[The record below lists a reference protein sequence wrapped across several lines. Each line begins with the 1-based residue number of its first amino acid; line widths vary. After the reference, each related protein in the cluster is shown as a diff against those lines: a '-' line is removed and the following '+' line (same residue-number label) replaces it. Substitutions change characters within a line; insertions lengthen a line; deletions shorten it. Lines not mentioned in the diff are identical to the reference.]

1 MSQMMQMYQQVG
13 PAQFSA
19 MIGQFAPYFASIAP
33 QFVELRPGYAEVT
46 FPKRREV
53 LNHIGT
59 VHAIALCNAAELA
72 AGTMTDASIPAGHRW
87 IPRGMT
93 VEYLAKA
100 TGDVR
105 AVADGSQI
113 DWQATGNLVVP
124 VVAYVDDKPVFR
136 AEITMYVSPGG
147 QPYSRSREQTT
158 ETGMNPPQPRLIDNG
173 NGHPLASHWYRPA
186 GEPRGYLLIVPAM
199 GVEQRF
205 YAPFAAW
212 LAERGYLAIT
222 FDYLG
227 MGQSRN
233 GSLCGLEVD
242 VLGWARHDCSA
253 MLAAALAESGSKP
266 LYWIGHSL
274 GGQILPFV
282 EGRERI
288 ERVFSI
294 ASGSGYWKENS
305 PRLRNKV
312 WLFWYLVA
320 PLLTPLLGYFPG
332 RRLGMV
338 GDLPRGVIE
347 QWRRWCL
354 HPQYALADGEAIR
367 RAFSAVRTPIVSLS
381 FTDDEMMSRRSIES
395 LLGFYREAP
404 KTAWRIAPEEIGA
417 RHIGHFGFF
426 RPQFAESLW
435 AGYLLPELGSGNALS
450 RG

>member
-1 MSQMMQMYQQVG
+1 
-13 PAQFSA
+13 
-19 MIGQFAPYFASIAP
+19 
-33 QFVELRPGYAEVT
+33 
-46 FPKRREV
+46 
-53 LNHIGT
+53 
-59 VHAIALCNAAELA
+59 
-72 AGTMTDASIPAGHRW
+72 
-87 IPRGMT
+87 
-93 VEYLAKA
+93 
-100 TGDVR
+100 
-105 AVADGSQI
+105 
-113 DWQATGNLVVP
+113 
-124 VVAYVDDKPVFR
+124 
-136 AEITMYVSPGG
+136 
-147 QPYSRSREQTT
+147 
-158 ETGMNPPQPRLIDNG
+158 MNPPQPRLIDNG

-233 GSLCGLEVD
+233 GSLRGLEVD

-288 ERVFSI
+288 DRVFSI

-332 RRLGMV
+332 RRLDGRRPAAR
-338 GDLPRGVIE
+338 GDRTMATLVP
-347 QWRRWCL
+347 
-354 HPQYALADGEAIR
+354 A
-367 RAFSAVRTPIVSLS
+367 SAVRPRGWRGHPPRLL
-381 FTDDEMMSRRSIES
+381 RRTHAH
-395 LLGFYREAP
+395 RVAVVH
-404 KTAWRIAPEEIGA
+404 R
-417 RHIGHFGFF
+417 R
-426 RPQFAESLW
+426 
-435 AGYLLPELGSGNALS
+435 
-450 RG
+450 

>member
-1 MSQMMQMYQQVG
+1 
-13 PAQFSA
+13 
-19 MIGQFAPYFASIAP
+19 
-33 QFVELRPGYAEVT
+33 
-46 FPKRREV
+46 
-53 LNHIGT
+53 
-59 VHAIALCNAAELA
+59 
-72 AGTMTDASIPAGHRW
+72 
-87 IPRGMT
+87 
-93 VEYLAKA
+93 
-100 TGDVR
+100 
-105 AVADGSQI
+105 
-113 DWQATGNLVVP
+113 
-124 VVAYVDDKPVFR
+124 
-136 AEITMYVSPGG
+136 
-147 QPYSRSREQTT
+147 
-158 ETGMNPPQPRLIDNG
+158 MNPPQPRLIDNG

-233 GSLCGLEVD
+233 GSLRGLEVD

-320 PLLTPLLGYFPG
+320 P
-332 RRLGMV
+332 
-338 GDLPRGVIE
+338 
-347 QWRRWCL
+347 C
-354 HPQYALADGEAIR
+354 
-367 RAFSAVRTPIVSLS
+367 
-381 FTDDEMMSRRSIES
+381 
-395 LLGFYREAP
+395 
-404 KTAWRIAPEEIGA
+404 
-417 RHIGHFGFF
+417 
-426 RPQFAESLW
+426 
-435 AGYLLPELGSGNALS
+435 
-450 RG
+450 

>member
-136 AEITMYVSPGG
+136 AEITMYVG

-233 GSLCGLEVD
+233 GSLRGLEVD

>member
-233 GSLCGLEVD
+233 GSLRGLEVD

>member
-1 MSQMMQMYQQVG
+1 
-13 PAQFSA
+13 
-19 MIGQFAPYFASIAP
+19 
-33 QFVELRPGYAEVT
+33 
-46 FPKRREV
+46 
-53 LNHIGT
+53 
-59 VHAIALCNAAELA
+59 
-72 AGTMTDASIPAGHRW
+72 
-87 IPRGMT
+87 
-93 VEYLAKA
+93 
-100 TGDVR
+100 
-105 AVADGSQI
+105 
-113 DWQATGNLVVP
+113 
-124 VVAYVDDKPVFR
+124 
-136 AEITMYVSPGG
+136 
-147 QPYSRSREQTT
+147 
-158 ETGMNPPQPRLIDNG
+158 MNPPQPRLIDNG
-173 NGHPLASHWYRPA
+173 NGHPLVSHWYRPA

-233 GSLCGLEVD
+233 GSLRGLEVD

-288 ERVFSI
+288 DRVFSI

-354 HPQYALADGEAIR
+354 HPQYAR
-367 RAFSAVRTPIVSLS
+367 PSCRC
-381 FTDDEMMSRRSIES
+381 RS
-395 LLGFYREAP
+395 P
-404 KTAWRIAPEEIGA
+404 TMK
-417 RHIGHFGFF
+417 
-426 RPQFAESLW
+426 
-435 AGYLLPELGSGNALS
+435 
-450 RG
+450 